1 MVGMPV
7 RVILVLTESVKGRV
21 VGIAVIDTVIVTERV
36 KAWVVGMAETETVP
50 QLLGERVRV
59 TE

>member
-1 MVGMPV
+1 MPV